1 MTHRQLPSALHAR
14 ARVQTVPP
22 AGGHALPVTLRRVRL
37 APRPLPEDGADA
49 PEGAGGVDAVA
60 AVVAEGLGGG
70 VETLVDV
77 GVAAGSRPPL
87 PALAPELWGQ
97 QRTQSQGQTPRQSK
111 QPPPA
116 PEGGSEVAG

>member
-1 MTHRQLPSALHAR
+1 MTHRKLPSALHAR

-22 AGGHALPVTLRRVRL
+22 RSAGGHALPVTLRHVRL
-37 APRPLPEDGADA
+37 TPRPLPVDGADA
-49 PEGAGGVDAVA
+49 PEGAGRVDAVA

-87 PALAPELWGQ
+87 PALAPELCRQ
-97 QRTQSQGQTPRQSK
+97 QRIQSQGVGHTVNNDFRPGRQVR
-111 QPPPA
+111 
-116 PEGGSEVAG
+116 GR